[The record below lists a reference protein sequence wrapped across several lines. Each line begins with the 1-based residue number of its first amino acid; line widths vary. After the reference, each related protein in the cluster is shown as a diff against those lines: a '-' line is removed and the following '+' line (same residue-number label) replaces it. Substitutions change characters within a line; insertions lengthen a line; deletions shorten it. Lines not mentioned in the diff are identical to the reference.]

1 MKYHKNT
8 LLGIT
13 GGIAAYKAAELVRLL
28 TTYGMNIKV
37 VMTQN
42 ATRFITPLTMQT
54 LSNNH
59 VYMDMFE
66 RESHANLEHIALA
79 RWAEAIV
86 VAPGSANFISK
97 LTYGLADD
105 LLSTLCLATLAP
117 IAIAPT
123 MNREMWQADI
133 VQENIARLKKRGVA
147 IWGPATGE
155 QACGETG
162 LGRMIEP
169 QEILQRTLQLFAPQV
184 LAGKKVVITAGPTQE
199 AIDPVRYISN
209 HSSGKMGYALAKAA
223 KESGAEVVLLS
234 GPTNIEPPYPMQIR
248 TIRVTTARELYER
261 VMQEV
266 NKCDIFIGAAAVSDY
281 RPAIVHNQKIKK
293 DSPAT
298 SLELELNPDIVA
310 EVAKLKKRPF
320 VVGFA
325 AETENLLEN
334 ARKKLENKKLDIIVA
349 NRVDENHGFYR
360 EDNSVVILNKNTE
373 QISVAKISKFKLAKL
388 IIEYIGEGYLKY
400 INSC

>member
-1 MKYHKNT
+1 MKYHKNI

-13 GGIAAYKAAELVRLL
+13 GGIAAYKAAELVRLF
-28 TTYGMNIKV
+28 TAYGISVKV

-42 ATRFITPLTMQT
+42 AMRFITTLTMQT
-54 LSNNH
+54 LSNNY
-59 VYMDMFE
+59 VYTDMFNQ
-66 RESHANLEHIALA
+66 ESRANLEHIALA
-79 RWAEAIV
+79 RWAEAII
-86 VAPGSANFISK
+86 VAPGSANFISR
-97 LTYGLADD
+97 LTYGLAND
-105 LLSTLCLATLAP
+105 LLSTLCLATIAP
-117 IAIAPT
+117 IAIAPA

-133 VQENIARLKKRGVA
+133 TQENIARLKKRGVA
-147 IWGPATGE
+147 IWGPASGE

-169 QEILQRTLQLFAPQV
+169 QEILQQTLQLFAPQV
-184 LAGKKVVITAGPTQE
+184 LVGKKVVITAGPTRE

-223 KESGAEVVLLS
+223 KEAGAEVVLLS
-234 GPTNIEPPYPMQIR
+234 GPTSIDPSYYTQIR
-248 TIRVTTARELYER
+248 TIRVTTAKELYER

-266 NKCDIFIGAAAVSDY
+266 GECDIFIGAAAVSDY
-281 RPAIVHNQKIKK
+281 RPIIVHTQKIKK
-293 DSPAT
+293 GYLVD

-320 VVGFA
+320 IVGFA

-334 ARKKLENKKLDIIVA
+334 ARKKLESKKLDMIVA
-349 NRVDENHGFYR
+349 NQVDENHGFYH
-360 EDNSVVILNKNTE
+360 EDNSAIILNKNTE
-373 QISVAKISKFKLAKL
+373 QINVAKISKLELAKR
-388 IIEYIGEGYLKY
+388 IIEYIGESYLKY